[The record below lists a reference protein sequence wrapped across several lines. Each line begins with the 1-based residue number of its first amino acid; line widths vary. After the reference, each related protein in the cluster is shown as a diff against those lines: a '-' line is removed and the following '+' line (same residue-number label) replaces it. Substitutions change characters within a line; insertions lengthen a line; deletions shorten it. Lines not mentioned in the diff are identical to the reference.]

1 MSHAHKS
8 PPHTQAAPE
17 VTNMSIRRTKTVSA
31 PVLIASSSAEV
42 QVTAKLP
49 INAAT
54 ILPPLSNLLEGPRPQ
69 IASRIC
75 VDGDVAADQQSP

>member
-42 QVTAKLP
+42 QVNAKLS

-54 ILPPLSNLLEGPRPQ
+54 ILPPLSNLLEGPQ

-75 VDGDVAADQQSP
+75 VDGDVEAVRQSP